1 MFEVRNDTVQQLN
14 LSEPAEEEKQEPVEE
29 EKKQAQQSEL
39 QLQSYRSNPYALT
52 PRTQQRTFMEL
63 FDENVNYY

>member
-29 EKKQAQQSEL
+29 EKKQA
-39 QLQSYRSNPYALT
+39 
-52 PRTQQRTFMEL
+52 
-63 FDENVNYY
+63 